1 LQFAEPTIVFGEMAE
16 TGVSAGAEP
25 LIRNDSPL
33 SVLVGASSALLGDVF
48 VRVNV
53 RVVPEI
59 AKLAEAVTAFPP
71 TMALSVK
78 MTVACAALLNA
89 SAATPAAMTKDLEL
103 NILAPI
109 QGNFVVP

>member
-1 LQFAEPTIVFGEMAE
+1 MQLAGLTIVFGEIAE
-16 TGVSAGAEP
+16 TRVSAGAEP

-33 SVLVGASSALLGDVF
+33 SVFVGASSALLGEVF

-71 TMALSVK
+71 TMAFSVK
-78 MTVACAALLNA
+78 MTVACAALLNTI
-89 SAATPAAMTKDLEL
+89 AATPAAMAKDLDV
-103 NILAPI
+103 NIAPV
-109 QGNFVVP
+109 QDNFVRP